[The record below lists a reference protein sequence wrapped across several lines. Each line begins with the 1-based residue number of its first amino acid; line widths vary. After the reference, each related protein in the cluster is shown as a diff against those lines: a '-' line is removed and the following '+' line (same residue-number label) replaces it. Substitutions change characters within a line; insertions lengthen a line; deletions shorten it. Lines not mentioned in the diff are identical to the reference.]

1 MILLNIP
8 TGSEGEPFNLTLMK
22 KKCPEVKKM
31 NDVSTELAQLFIVCL
46 RENL

>member
-1 MILLNIP
+1 MILLNEP

-22 KKCPEVKKM
+22 KWPEVKKM